1 MRIPDRLPWEPRP
14 EVPQHTAPP
23 AGFAW
28 HEFSGPRYGLAA
40 LEREAAAV
48 RGTLPGGRNDQL
60 NRSAFAIGQLVA
72 SGQLDRDLAY
82 RTLFEAGVAAGL
94 SETEVRRTIA
104 SGFSGGAAKPRTQPP
119 GRLLVPVG
127 ANHAPNHAEIT
138 PSTGGPEDDGLGWRF
153 APGGSFVLDV
163 PPLPPAVWGAGQQV
177 AWAQGEALMLCGP
190 AGVGK
195 TTLAV
200 QLVAA
205 RLGIGQEEVLGL
217 PVRPGAKRVLYLAMD
232 RPPQIARA
240 MGRLFTEDDRR
251 ALDEKLI
258 VWPGPP
264 PYDMAKRPETLAAL
278 CDRAKADTVIVDSL
292 KDSAVKLSDDEVGG
306 GYNRAR
312 QKALVEGVEV
322 LELHHQRK
330 AGGDN
335 KRPTKLDDVYGSTWL
350 TAGAGSVLL
359 LWGEPGD
366 PVVELHHL
374 KQPAEQLGPWMVLHD
389 HERGRS
395 WIDPQPD
402 VLTLVRNQRQ
412 VGMTPTL
419 LAKTLYHTD
428 KPSRSEVERARRR
441 LNQLER
447 EGLLTSIPGERGGAE
462 ARYYPADHTR
472 EVA

>member
-1 MRIPDRLPWEPRP
+1 
-14 EVPQHTAPP
+14 
-23 AGFAW
+23 
-28 HEFSGPRYGLAA
+28 
-40 LEREAAAV
+40 
-48 RGTLPGGRNDQL
+48 
-60 NRSAFAIGQLVA
+60 
-72 SGQLDRDLAY
+72 
-82 RTLFEAGVAAGL
+82 
-94 SETEVRRTIA
+94 
-104 SGFSGGAAKPRTQPP
+104 
-119 GRLLVPVG
+119 
-127 ANHAPNHAEIT
+127 
-138 PSTGGPEDDGLGWRF
+138 
-153 APGGSFVLDV
+153 GGSFVLDV

-240 MGRLFTEDDRR
+240 MRRLFTEDDRR

-258 VWPGPP
+258 VWQGPP
-264 PYDMAKRPETLAAL
+264 PYDMAKRPDILAAL
-278 CDRAKADTVIVDSL
+278 CDKAKADTVIVDSL
-292 KDSAVKLSDDEVGG
+292 KDSAVKLSDDETGG

-366 PVVELHHL
+366 PVVELYHL
-374 KQPAEQLGPWMVLHD
+374 KQPAEQIGPWTVTHD
-389 HERGRS
+389 HDQGRS
-395 WIDPQPD
+395 RVDPQPD

-419 LAKTLYHTD
+419 LAKMLYHSD
-428 KPSRSEVERARRR
+428 KPSRSDIERARRL

-447 EGLLTSIPGERGGAE
+447 QGLVTSIPGSRGGPETHYYAAE
-462 ARYYPADHTR
+462 MA
-472 EVA
+472 